1 MTLRGLIFP
10 VALCASVVLHAWALG
25 STRWSVPLATGGDP
39 VEIVTEVVLIE
50 ESPPPPEPP
59 PPEEIPETQPESQP
73 EPIPQQHNSLPPA
86 QEILT
91 APGTEAAPLP
101 PPPHPPKSKPKTEP
115 KPPSA
120 PKTPSAPKLAEAPK
134 PVVIS
139 NSPPRYP
146 EFARR
151 KGWEGRVFIRV
162 SVDTSGRPIAVAVAQ
177 SSGYSVLDQAALQTV
192 KTWRFRPRVAGG
204 RAEAGTVDVPV
215 NFSLRR

>member
-1 MTLRGLIFP
+1 M
-10 VALCASVVLHAWALG
+10 
-25 STRWSVPLATGGDP
+25 PLATGGES
-39 VEIVTEVVLIE
+39 VEVVTAVVLIE
-50 ESPPPPEPP
+50 ESPPPPEEL
-59 PPEEIPETQPESQP
+59 PEPLPETLS
-73 EPIPQQHNSLPPA
+73 EPTPQEQNSLPPA

-91 APGTEAAPLP
+91 VPGREEAP
-101 PPPHPPKSKPKTEP
+101 PPPPPKNKPKTEP

-120 PKTPSAPKLAEAPK
+120 PKAPSTPKLAEAPK

-162 SVDTSGRPIAVAVAQ
+162 SVDASGNPTAVAVAQ

-192 KTWRFRPRVAGG
+192 KKWRFRPQVAGG
-204 RAEAGTVDVPV
+204 RAVAGTVDVPV